1 MTIDVQKVLDRYV
14 ALLAYGGL
22 AVLLGALSIDL
33 QWLERPVAALLL
45 LGAVIGLRAGQISLS
60 KFSYLSQ
67 IGLPALVGAVTVGPA
82 PVVFALGVGVFVT
95 DGFWLRKPLFASWI
109 NAGREVLA
117 FVTAFGAYAAVLHLS
132 GPPGL
137 TLEFLPAAVTL
148 GGIYFFAARCLFYFT
163 LLVRGKLEHD
173 ERLMLLRYE
182 ILAYILTL
190 TGATICAGA
199 INTLP
204 PEGWVAVLAVLGVLG
219 LLTKRIL
226 EEAISAEELNKIH
239 QRERIITSNVTL
251 RDAFEQLEGLA
262 HRVLDWGDFRIYR
275 VEQDVARMV
284 YRGQFGRPQRGE
296 PPLDSGTLRALVVR
310 EGKAVVVQD
319 AQRDSRIKTP
329 EPDVQSMLF
338 LPLRFGTETIGT
350 LELDHHKNRT
360 FGPKAVAAA
369 TTFASQLATAIHI
382 ADLRLPLVDT
392 VDRIGAEVRAL
403 AATTESLRAAAGL
416 VAAAAQAIRS
426 GAEEQ
431 EKSVTGG
438 LVATAT
444 LARTAREVAGD
455 GAEAASAS
463 ERASLVAAQNRELIQ
478 DAIRRL
484 IELKGF
490 VAESSS
496 QVSELYQI
504 SNRLIGFIA
513 SIREIADLTNLI
525 SLNAAIEAARAGQ
538 QGKGFAVVAEEV
550 RHLAAQSAEASR
562 EAGGLVAAILKQVAE
577 ISDQMDRGQE
587 NVGGVEEL
595 SANAVRALDGIV
607 DATHSAGGHARR
619 IAETADGQEKAVVGL
634 KAQMESIAAVSS
646 KALAEANAMASRAAD
661 TARGHADLE
670 RAIRELDA
678 VATHL
683 QTIARHFATDL

>member
-1 MTIDVQKVLDRYV
+1 
-14 ALLAYGGL
+14 
-22 AVLLGALSIDL
+22 
-33 QWLERPVAALLL
+33 
-45 LGAVIGLRAGQISLS
+45 
-60 KFSYLSQ
+60 
-67 IGLPALVGAVTVGPA
+67 
-82 PVVFALGVGVFVT
+82 
-95 DGFWLRKPLFASWI
+95 
-109 NAGREVLA
+109 
-117 FVTAFGAYAAVLHLS
+117 
-132 GPPGL
+132 
-137 TLEFLPAAVTL
+137 
-148 GGIYFFAARCLFYFT
+148 
-163 LLVRGKLEHD
+163 
-173 ERLMLLRYE
+173 
-182 ILAYILTL
+182 
-190 TGATICAGA
+190 
-199 INTLP
+199 
-204 PEGWVAVLAVLGVLG
+204 
-219 LLTKRIL
+219 TKRIL

-239 QRERIITSNVTL
+239 LRERIITSNVTL
-251 RDAFEQLEGLA
+251 RDAFEQLERLA

-275 VEQDVARMV
+275 VEQDVTRLV
-284 YRGQFGRPQRGE
+284 YRGQVGRPQRGE
-296 PPLDSGTLRALVVR
+296 PPLDSETLRALVIR
-310 EGKAVVVQD
+310 EGKTVVVLD
-319 AQRDSRIKTP
+319 AQRDQRIKTP
-329 EPDVQSMLF
+329 DPYVRSMLL

-350 LELDHHKNRT
+350 LELDHHKNRA
-360 FGPKAVAAA
+360 FEPKAVAAA

-403 AATTESLRAAAGL
+403 AATTEGLRAGAGL
-416 VAAAAQAIRS
+416 VAAAAQAIRG

-431 EKSVTGG
+431 EKWVTGG

-455 GAEAASAS
+455 GAEAAGAS

-607 DATHSAGGHARR
+607 AATHSAGGHARR